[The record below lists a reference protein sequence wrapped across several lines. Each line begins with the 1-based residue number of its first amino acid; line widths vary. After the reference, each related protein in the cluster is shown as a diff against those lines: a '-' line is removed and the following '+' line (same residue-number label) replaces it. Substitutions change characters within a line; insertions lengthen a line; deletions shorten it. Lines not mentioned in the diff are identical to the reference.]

1 MITASTSIA
10 MNVSGCAKFERCPGL
25 RTEGVG
31 AGRCATPAA
40 GAGCAEDLEDI
51 VADYAEDAI
60 LVLQK
65 EVYRGKDGAREVFT
79 LLLGD
84 VPQAQWELDTYT
96 VQPGLSRDIPP
107 HETQLSPRRR
117 PRIGRVTRLH
127 RGVVSSATRIQNNA
141 VTADR
146 RTGSGDVHL
155 SAPHRG
161 R

>member
-40 GAGCAEDLEDI
+40 GAVELDTVFADDVLYLEWKATCGGRKI
-51 VADYAEDAI
+51 EDAI
-60 LVLQK
+60 
-65 EVYRGKDGAREVFT
+65 
-79 LLLGD
+79 
-84 VPQAQWELDTYT
+84 DTFIFQNGMIRVQTIVYT
-96 VQPGLSRDIPP
+96 VQSGLSRDIPP